1 MNSLILSKPLTK
13 GTLIFKNRVFMA
25 PMTRSRAT
33 QQIPIDLMA
42 DYYAQRA
49 SAGLIFTEA
58 TQVSPQGVGYIFTPG
73 IHSQEQV
80 SGWQKVTQKVHA
92 QGGKIY
98 LQLWHVGR
106 VSHPDFH
113 GGALPVAPSAIG
125 FSGQSF
131 TLSGPKD
138 VVTPRALELY
148 EIKEIIADFKRS
160 AQLAKD
166 SGFDGEEIHGAN
178 GYLPAQFLEDGTN
191 KRTDEYGGSVINRA
205 RFLIELTQAV
215 IDVWGSERVSVRIS
229 PNNPFNGMQDSNPKE
244 IYLYL
249 VEQLEKL
256 HLGMLHLVESAQLP
270 EGVEPLAP
278 AIRKLFSGFLVLNA
292 GYNQQTAEAAIN
304 DGLADAVSFGSKF
317 IANPDLPERFAKDFP
332 LAIPDPATFY
342 GGAEK
347 GYTDY
352 VKMEIMG

>member
-1 MNSLILSKPLTK
+1 MKNLMLTESFTK
-13 GTLIFKNRVFMA
+13 GKLTFKNRVFMA

-33 QQIPIDLMA
+33 QQIPTDLIA

-73 IHSQEQV
+73 IHSQAQV
-80 SGWQKVTQKVHA
+80 DGWKKVTHKVHV
-92 QGGKIY
+92 QGGKVY

-113 GGALPVAPSAIG
+113 GGLLPVAPSAIG
-125 FSGQSF
+125 FSGQSY

-138 VVTPRALELY
+138 VVTPRALELA
-148 EIKEIIADFKRS
+148 EIKEIIEDFKKS
-160 AQLAKD
+160 AKLARD
-166 SGFDGEEIHGAN
+166 AGFDGVEIHGAN
-178 GYLPAQFLEDGTN
+178 GYLPAQFLEDGSN
-191 KRTDEYGGSVINRA
+191 KRTDEYGGNLVNRA

-215 IDVWGSERVSVRIS
+215 IDVWGAERVSVRIS
-229 PNNPFNGMQDSNPKE
+229 PNNPFNGMNDSNPKE
-244 IYLYL
+244 TYLYL

-256 HLGMLHLVESAQLP
+256 HLGMLHLVEPMQLP
-270 EGVEPLAP
+270 DGVPLASK
-278 AIRKLFSGFLVLNA
+278 IRKLFSGLLVLNA
-292 GYNQQTAEAAIN
+292 GYTLQTAEAAIN
-304 DGLADAVSFGSKF
+304 EGRADAISFGSKF
-317 IANPDLPERFAKDFP
+317 IANPDLPERFTKGFS
-332 LAIPDPATFY
+332 LATPDPATFY

-352 VKMEIMG
+352 SKMEY